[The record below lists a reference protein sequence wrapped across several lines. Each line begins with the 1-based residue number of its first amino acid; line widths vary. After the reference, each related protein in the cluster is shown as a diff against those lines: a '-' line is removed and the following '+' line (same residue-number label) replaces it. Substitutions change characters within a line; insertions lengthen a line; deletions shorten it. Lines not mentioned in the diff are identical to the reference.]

1 MPSLDRFSHLLSQ
14 EYASRECAYCGDY
27 PCTCYRVEDRE
38 KESDMIADTW
48 DDFLT
53 REGY

>member
-1 MPSLDRFSHLLSQ
+1 MPSLDRFSHPLSQ

-27 PCTCYRVEDRE
+27 PCTCYNIDKEAELDR
-38 KESDMIADTW
+38 IADTW
-48 DDFLT
+48 DYFLT